1 MVRAQ
6 KKIKCNACN
15 AKQILNEISR
25 SYEWDDKTSKWFR
38 IYECKICFAEM
49 FRQEVI
55 T

>member
-1 MVRAQ
+1 MVRTQ
-6 KKIKCNACN
+6 KKIKCSACS
-15 AKQILNEISR
+15 AKQILTQVSR
-25 SYEWDDKTSKWFR
+25 SYEWDDECSKWFR